1 VLQPTQCL
9 KFSSTENLTVEIQYS
24 CECNLSPIPA
34 ITHTDDTTTDPLS
47 LDASKRVDELGPKAV
62 VIDVEIVM

>member
-1 VLQPTQCL
+1 MLQPTQCL
-9 KFSSTENLTVEIQYS
+9 NFSSTENPSLLKSNTRAS
-24 CECNLSPIPA
+24 A
-34 ITHTDDTTTDPLS
+34 ICHLFTDTDDTADPLS